1 MYGLLR
7 FLFDALLIII
17 CFILQNTI
25 FQTLALASISPN
37 LLVILT
43 SSIGLMRGKKEGMLV
58 GFFCGF
64 MVDIFYGDLFGF
76 YALVY
81 MYIGYLSGF
90 FNKIFYDDDIKLPM
104 LQISASEFLYSLIVY
119 VFLFMFRTRFEFGYY
134 LIHIII
140 PELVYTIVV
149 TLFLYRII
157 NGINRRLERR
167 EKRSA

>member
-1 MYGLLR
+1 MLR

-58 GFFCGF
+58 GFFCSF

-104 LQISASEFLYSLIVY
+104 LLISASEFLYSLIVY

>member
-1 MYGLLR
+1 MLR
-7 FLFDALLIII
+7 FLFDALLIIL

-104 LQISASEFLYSLIVY
+104 LLISASEFLYSLIVY

>member
-1 MYGLLR
+1 MRR
-7 FLFDALLIII
+7 FITVFLMIVV
-17 CFILQNTI
+17 CFILQNTV

-37 LLVILT
+37 LLVVLT
-43 SSIGLMRGKKEGMLV
+43 ASLGLMRGKREGMLV

-64 MVDIFYGDLFGF
+64 MIDIFYGNLFGF

-81 MYIGYLSGF
+81 LCIGYISGF
-90 FNKIFYDDDIKLPM
+90 FNKIFFDDDIKLPM
-104 LQISASEFLYSLIVY
+104 LLISGSELLYSLIVY
-119 VFLFMFRTRFEFGYY
+119 VFMFLIRTRFEFGYY
-134 LIHIII
+134 FVHIII

-157 NGINRRLERR
+157 NSINRKLERY

>member
-1 MYGLLR
+1 M
-7 FLFDALLIII
+7 III
-17 CFILQNTI
+17 CFILQNTL

-43 SSIGLMRGKKEGMLV
+43 SSMGLMRGKKEGMLV

-64 MVDIFYGDLFGF
+64 LVDIFYGDLFGF

-81 MYIGYLSGF
+81 MYIGYVNGF

-104 LQISASEFLYSLIVY
+104 LVISASEFLYSLIVY
-119 VFLFMFRTRFEFGYY
+119 VFLFLIRTRFNFGYY
-134 LIHIII
+134 FIHIII

-149 TLFLYRII
+149 TLFLYRLI
-157 NGINRRLERR
+157 NGVNRKLEQP
-167 EKRSA
+167 EKRRSV

>member
-1 MYGLLR
+1 MLR

-81 MYIGYLSGF
+81 MYIGYLSVF

-104 LQISASEFLYSLIVY
+104 LLISASEFLYSLIVY

>member
-1 MYGLLR
+1 MLR
-7 FLFDALLIII
+7 FLFGALLIII

-104 LQISASEFLYSLIVY
+104 LLISASEFLYSLIVY

>member
-1 MYGLLR
+1 
-7 FLFDALLIII
+7 
-17 CFILQNTI
+17 
-25 FQTLALASISPN
+25 
-37 LLVILT
+37 
-43 SSIGLMRGKKEGMLV
+43 MLV

-104 LQISASEFLYSLIVY
+104 LLISASEFLYSLIVY

>member
-1 MYGLLR
+1 MLR

-104 LQISASEFLYSLIVY
+104 LLISASEFLYSLIVY
-119 VFLFMFRTRFEFGYY
+119 VFLFMFRTIFEFGYY

>member
-1 MYGLLR
+1 MLR

-104 LQISASEFLYSLIVY
+104 LLISASEFLYSLIVY

-134 LIHIII
+134 LIHIIS

>member
-1 MYGLLR
+1 MLR
-7 FLFDALLIII
+7 FLFDALVIII

-104 LQISASEFLYSLIVY
+104 LLISASEFLYSLIVY

>member
-1 MYGLLR
+1 MLR

-104 LQISASEFLYSLIVY
+104 LLISASEFLYSLIVY
-119 VFLFMFRTRFEFGYY
+119 VFLLMFRTRFEFGYY